1 MGNPTSEIQVD
12 GSMGEAGGQILRI
25 SLALAGITRSSLQ
38 ISNIRKKRSTPGLR
52 PQHLHAAH
60 LIEEITEA
68 ETEGLEIGSE
78 RINFRPRTL
87 KGGSYNV
94 RIGTAG
100 SIALLLQAALPLLVL
115 APKPS
120 QVTVSGGTDVSWSPS
135 IDYVKYVLAPMLKPL
150 GVNFTVNVIQR
161 GHYPRGGG
169 KVEVSIHPAS
179 ALMPINLASYSELV
193 EVQGVSH
200 CVRLPRHVA
209 QRQAK
214 AAKQHLQ
221 ECGLTN
227 IPINIRSETYPPN
240 ADPHLGPGSGITLWT
255 IHRGG
260 TRLGSDALGA
270 PRKSAETVGKEAA
283 HQLFTELKEKNV
295 VDHHLADMLIPWMV
309 LASSPSK
316 YLTGALSSH
325 TQTGI
330 KLVELISNW
339 KFDCTPTGKNVLVS
353 CTKKGD

>member
-52 PQHLHAAH
+52 PQHLHAVH

-78 RINFRPRTL
+78 RINFKPRTL

-100 SIALLLQAALPLLVL
+100 SISLLLQAALPLLVL

-150 GVNFTVNVIQR
+150 GVNFTINVIQR
-161 GHYPRGGG
+161 
-169 KVEVSIHPAS
+169 
-179 ALMPINLASYSELV
+179 
-193 EVQGVSH
+193 
-200 CVRLPRHVA
+200 
-209 QRQAK
+209 
-214 AAKQHLQ
+214 
-221 ECGLTN
+221 
-227 IPINIRSETYPPN
+227 
-240 ADPHLGPGSGITLWT
+240 
-255 IHRGG
+255 
-260 TRLGSDALGA
+260 
-270 PRKSAETVGKEAA
+270 
-283 HQLFTELKEKNV
+283 
-295 VDHHLADMLIPWMV
+295 
-309 LASSPSK
+309 
-316 YLTGALSSH
+316 
-325 TQTGI
+325 
-330 KLVELISNW
+330 
-339 KFDCTPTGKNVLVS
+339 
-353 CTKKGD
+353 